1 MVLLFSKMVGK
12 RKRDTSEVSGSEKGG
27 SRQETPAAAES
38 SAQDIFRKFFEA
50 QFQPLEVK
58 RVNTAKNESDSE
70 YTDNE
75 HDGHSQEDD
84 SASESEWSGIEEQE
98 ENTPVEVVEYQAPS
112 RSTGD
117 LIDKKARKA
126 FMVSVGWIMRV
137 LIYADFILKTAK
149 PPSFSMDLNPITDSS
164 KKPKNDEDDK
174 DIESLNLKNDLAL
187 QRLLKES
194 HLLESASD
202 LAPTGKNR
210 HKALDL
216 RMQELGAKN
225 SLYHQKNMPSSIRKG
240 IKAKAVSKEDK
251 RRREARE
258 NGIILEKPAPKKQI
272 SNGRRERGVGGPSI
286 GKFAGGTL
294 NLSSRDVAHVQGS
307 RRGGGKSRG
316 RGKTRGR
323 R

>member
-1 MVLLFSKMVGK
+1 MVGK

-27 SRQETPAAAES
+27 GQQETPATAES

-75 HDGHSQEDD
+75 HDGNSQEDD

-112 RSTGD
+112 RSPED

-126 FMVSVGWIMRV
+126 FM
-137 LIYADFILKTAK
+137 TAK

-164 KKPKNDEDDK
+164 KKATNDEDDK

-272 SNGRRERGVGGPSI
+272 SSGRRERGVGGPSI